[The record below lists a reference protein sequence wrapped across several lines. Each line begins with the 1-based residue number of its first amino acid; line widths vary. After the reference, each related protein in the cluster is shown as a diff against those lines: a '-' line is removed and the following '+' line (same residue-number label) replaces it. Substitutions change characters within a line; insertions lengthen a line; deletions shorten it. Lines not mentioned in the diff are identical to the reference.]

1 MTEQQNSPTSRRI
14 AILGGTGKEGT
25 GLAMRWALAG
35 HQIII
40 GSRDA
45 ERAQNHADELN
56 SKIDVTLIS
65 GMVNSDAAAAADI
78 VVLSV
83 PYGAHQPTLEA
94 VADQL
99 SGKILID
106 VTVPL
111 QPPAIRTV
119 HIPEGKSA
127 GLEAQAYLGDKVTVI
142 SAFQNVGWAKLQK
155 PQADVECD
163 VLVSGDDP
171 EAKAQVLELV
181 KAAGMRG
188 IDAGPLVN
196 SVAAESLTP
205 VLMYINKTYQVK
217 GAGIR
222 ITGFD

>member
-1 MTEQQNSPTSRRI
+1 MTEQRDSYTTRRI

-35 HQIII
+35 HQIVI

-45 ERAQNHADELN
+45 ERAQRHADELN
-56 SKIDVTLIS
+56 ANIKVTLIT
-65 GMVNSDAAAAADI
+65 GMENSDAAAAADI

-83 PYGAHQPTLEA
+83 PYDAHQRTLKA
-94 VADQL
+94 VEEQL

-127 GLEAQAYLGDKVTVI
+127 GLEAQANLGDNVKVV

-163 VLVSGDDP
+163 VLVTGDDS
-171 EAKAQVLELV
+171 EAKTRVLELV
-181 KAAGMRG
+181 ESAGMRG

-205 VLMYINKTYQVK
+205 VLMYINKTYGIK